1 MSDHDDGHIHLQYQP
16 ALPLPN
22 GKVCLWLFLS
32 TEIMFFAGLIGT
44 YIVLRFGAPRWP
56 VPHDVHIEEILGAIN
71 TFFLICS
78 SVSIVLCME
87 AARVN
92 KSGQAKMWLMITF
105 ILGCVFLGIKAVE
118 YNAKFAHGIY
128 PQKPRS
134 LIHEKPNLYYASDVR
149 QKLQD
154 TRARVAANVGEDGAL
169 SEEDQKRVETCDLL
183 LNGVVRWAEVRG
195 AQAESTAERQEAL
208 NALADAVYPLHGSH
222 ERLMATIDRES
233 AELPA
238 ELAKLEARQADL
250 IAKQSSLKEKGEDG
264 LAELVSATQELDVV
278 PGKIKMVSDRLAAID
293 FLREEASDHGLN
305 HRFSEEGGFRPW
317 MTLPMMIPGGNMWAS
332 TYFLMTGFHALHVVV
347 GLIFFMLAIPRK
359 LDEKAANFIENIGL
373 YWHFVDLVWIFLFPL
388 LYLF

>member
-56 VPHDVHIEEILGAIN
+56 VPHDVHIEELLGAIN

-92 KSGQAKMWLMITF
+92 KSGQAKMWMLITF
-105 ILGCVFLGIKAVE
+105 ILGCVFLGVKAVE

-149 QKLQD
+149 LKLQD
-154 TRARVAANVGEDGAL
+154 ARASLAADLDADGNL
-169 SEEDQKRVETCDLL
+169 SEETQARIAVCDTLT
-183 LNGVVRWAEVRG
+183 NGVVRWAEVRG
-195 AQAESTAERQEAL
+195 AQADTTAERQEAL
-208 NALADAVYPLHGSH
+208 SALADAVYPLHGSH
-222 ERLMATIDRES
+222 ERLMATLDRES
-233 AELPA
+233 KELPG
-238 ELAKLEARQADL
+238 ELSKLTAQQEELLTKKTAL
-250 IAKQSSLKEKGEDG
+250 TEKGEEG
-264 LAELVSATQELDVV
+264 LTELAGVLTELDSV
-278 PGKIKMVSDRLAAID
+278 PGQIKLINDRLAAIS
-293 FLREEASDHGLN
+293 FLQKEENSHGLN
-305 HRFSEEGGFRPW
+305 HRFEKEGGFRPW
-317 MTLPMMIPGGNMWAS
+317 LTLPMMIPGGNMWAS
-332 TYFLMTGFHALHVVV
+332 TYFLMTGFHAIHVIV
-347 GLIFFMLAIPRK
+347 GLIFFLIALPKK
-359 LDEKAANFIENIGL
+359 LDAKMANFIENIGL